1 MSKFEN
7 IVGQFNS
14 YDEPWDGKT
23 GMAVEDFITRKL
35 QSGNI
40 ESISYENSLL
50 TLHKADGSTVET
62 TVTVETPTYDYGVY
76 VYGLRITDANGK
88 SNIYTSNDES
98 IVSQYTSGKLYEV
111 GIAIYATS
119 STSVSVSD
127 KVGAVKTK
135 ISYGSRSKTLRVSN
149 IPYAD
154 CITNSEG
161 NISGI
166 VGTTE
171 EIINKISWVD
181 ITELF
186 TVAQSAM
193 QISAQIQ
200 EEGFTDKKHTLSS
213 KITTEVLKL
222 TYVGQYVNKTR
233 TASFNLTGGSGTY
246 KLEIYINGTKK
257 TDVPEGMSYPNLVSG
272 LNQMIVRAVNVEDAN
287 IYTDW
292 LMLDVICTVECY
304 DTVVAINGVR
314 ESIPN
319 NGVATLYDIK
329 VYSPNKEN
337 LELTT
342 YLESNRPT
350 STPKPTVK
358 LKYDVISASSY
369 NSDNVYQTSYQKYM
383 ELSGSNNKMY
393 LLIHTGNTGDFY
405 SFPIINTS
413 GRVSSNKF
421 KEMTVEELNANL
433 AYYSAVKPDF
443 NFDQITGASNNVFIT
458 NDYATDAVPSNI
470 SDTLEPSNGWVEEN
484 GRTLFRITA
493 QKNPVF
499 KNPIALGLSDNCTIE
514 MGFKTK
520 NISNKNK
527 PILTIGNL
535 QLRPTQVC
543 WWTNSYKEEE
553 LGIPGSDTLKSF
565 TERNSQ
571 FQENVETH
579 VIITIQKNWSVD
591 PNGIYSPKD
600 ILPSD
605 ELKNQYDSKAASVAK
620 HLARI
625 YINGV
630 IDREFLFDNDAEL
643 SALVASSMQ
652 IAPTTAD
659 IDFYLFRTYNTTV
672 LDYSQVQK
680 NYISFMINKADKEAF
695 FDKNDIIGDS
705 GEISFA
711 KSREKYNT
719 LVLVMPNFL
728 RVPNITWNVDDPSD
742 SDVHPEYKKVGSTL
756 FIGYANPTINQQY
769 GGRLNHGQIKGQ
781 GSSAKRYLWW
791 NPQFSLN
798 KLKIKVEDPETGEKV
813 EKKIKS
819 EFRPYSTMDPD
830 TNKFDL
836 SAEPQV
842 GYYNMP
848 PYEGQV
854 DQTPMKYTKM
864 VGKINFASS
873 MQSHKQGAC
882 KLYDDAYKTAFGANA
897 LYSGGRKAVHE
908 EAFLYFYWET
918 DMEDVSNIELADL
931 LANNDKIKF
940 AGFQTWGPGKGDDAC
955 SGYDEDLTPEYLML
969 EGGENSDS
977 SVNFRVPWMALQRG
991 NEAEYSTSN
1000 YKLTDFP
1007 TVTKQV
1013 SLDQPWKNLLIDD
1026 ESIVYASRGAW
1037 DVDYGFE
1044 ELETESGFVYF
1055 DIAGSYN
1062 KDTNEATGPKNSL
1075 KIFRDFYDAV
1085 YKYNYNYIIDE
1096 EATAPTA
1103 EWNTKIGML
1112 QRYVVTSGD
1121 FYIDGQAVTDHQ
1133 SGDMYRYEEYS
1144 GKWVKAGLY
1153 YDNSKSGADGW
1164 ERLNIFDLGYELGEE
1179 QLEFI
1184 KDVMKEKFIEEV
1196 SKYLDLDDIAFHQAF
1211 IKFLSGTDNRAKNT
1225 YFQIIGPYYKEVED
1239 EEGNKTLE
1247 LTERWDRKIRL
1258 IGDDLD
1264 TIMVTDNNGLQSKP
1278 YNLLESSY
1286 NADMRAYWGDANN
1299 IFFQMFDQCFE
1310 GRIKTQLKNILSKC
1324 NIQRNNVLSPL
1335 SYFYKAFFSIQET
1348 YPAIAYNHVS
1358 KLWYENAQSVLD
1370 TKIIS
1375 GYNNNNISEP
1385 VSQSH
1390 GSCLPCEAQFM
1401 KERYNFLTGYAQN
1414 LTVQDTDLNT
1424 YAGSGGSTAEMIL
1437 RLEFEPYQDFYPNY
1451 YADAVK
1457 YFELKDLE
1465 GNAIESEFD
1474 TIKYLSKTGQTY
1486 VTEIN
1491 TASTNQGLYFIDM
1504 YKSLNILGLG
1514 TSSLAMKGDRLTN
1527 LTIDNAEMANYPL
1540 FASRPASSFPGGLTS
1555 DLPVLENLSLRNIT
1569 LGDTLDCSEYV
1580 KLVNID
1586 LSGSTLNQVVFPE
1599 TGTLQVVTIPAV
1611 KIFKI
1616 YNNPGL
1622 TEVNIADVKNI
1633 EEVYIDC
1640 AKCGAFDVAA
1650 FLESL
1655 SECNLKSVDI
1665 RNANGLKLTEEI
1677 INHLLGCDFNITG
1690 TIKIIEK
1697 IGSENPKDIAFATKQ
1712 ALVNKFGNIDDTDIT
1727 DGSKLYVEYHPS
1739 DISAVSGPGEVS
1751 VFGTLNKPIAG
1762 LFPVVITQGNEV
1774 VVLDGTNPFDPSV
1787 DGYLDITYSIAK
1799 ISGTDTMANIASI
1812 EEKTGY
1818 LTVKKESED
1827 FVAEVTIKVN
1837 VGAAVPL
1844 YHKVTV
1850 RFAWKA
1856 PQIGDF
1862 AYIDGS
1868 FSSAYD
1874 PNKTLA
1880 GIVYAARRD
1889 SDVAGTVY
1897 IMGKEYTSN
1906 KSYYLGYAEE
1916 TLTSTDTTALNLKK
1930 VNEYLTTLRV
1940 ASGYDDI
1947 ASIQKRN
1954 SLSTHLTTKISGGY
1968 YDDYSE
1974 TTYDGRS
1981 LSYFVG
1987 KEDTA
1992 DYVNHVN
1999 TVLLPNLSIAKE
2011 YIQQSETGIW
2021 HIPNMENLNK
2031 LYDLLPSMSGVTASG
2046 STQPLNLISAILF
2059 PYFYSSYLYE
2069 PTIGSGETINE
2080 QYKQGNWYVPSAAEL
2095 ARIAYYSGYSV
2106 AGANFG
2112 ENRIHQDYEDNIV
2125 IDEGGNDIKHTT
2137 SMDPTNGIEIGE
2149 GDFGIPIFSLAFDRM
2164 QASLTSTVW
2173 STPFTNDN
2181 NTCTT
2186 TDATS
2191 ENYSYQIYSNNNSG
2205 YSVQWLVGDYS
2216 NATYWGSGQASM
2228 NAWRFT
2234 PHACIP
2240 HVQFNYAKP

>member
-7 IVGQFNS
+7 IFGQFDS
-14 YDEPWDGKT
+14 YDEPWEGKT

-76 VYGLRITDANGK
+76 VYGLKITNTNGV
-88 SNIYTSNDES
+88 STIYTSLNDTV
-98 IVSQYTSGKLYEV
+98 VSQYTSGKLYEV

-135 ISYGSRSKTLRVSN
+135 VSYGSRSKSLRISN

-154 CITNSEG
+154 CIINSEG

-166 VGTTE
+166 VGTAE
-171 EIINKISWVD
+171 EIANKVAWVD
-181 ITELF
+181 VTDLF
-186 TVAQSAM
+186 TIAQSNM

-272 LNQMIVRAVNVEDAN
+272 LNQMIVRAVNVNDAS

-304 DTVVAINGVR
+304 NTVVAINGVR
-314 ESIPN
+314 DSITN

-329 VYSPNKEN
+329 VYSPSQES

-342 YLESNRPT
+342 YLETNRPT
-350 STPKPTVK
+350 STPKPTQK
-358 LKYDVISASSY
+358 LKYEVISASSY
-369 NSDNVYQTSYQKYM
+369 NSDNVYETSYQKYM
-383 ELSGSNNKMY
+383 ELSGNNTKMY
-393 LLIHTGNTGDFY
+393 LLIHTGNTGDYY
-405 SFPIINTS
+405 SFPIINSS

-421 KEMTVEELNANL
+421 KEMTVEELNADL

-458 NDYATDAVPSNI
+458 NDYASESTPANI
-470 SDTLEPSNGWVEEN
+470 SDTLEPSNGWYEEN

-493 QKNPVF
+493 QKNPIF
-499 KNPIALGLSDNCTIE
+499 KNPITLGLSDNCTIE

-553 LGIPGSDTLKSF
+553 LDIPGSDTLKSF

-630 IDREFLFDNDAEL
+630 IDREFLFDTDAEL

-672 LDYSQVQK
+672 LNYSQVQK
-680 NYISFMINKADKEAF
+680 NYISFMANKSDKEAF

-705 GEISFA
+705 GEISYV

-719 LVLVMPNFL
+719 LVLIMPSFL

-742 SDVHPEYKKVGSTL
+742 SDIHPEYKKVGSTL
-756 FIGYANPTINQQY
+756 FIGYADPNVNQQY

-882 KLYDDAYKTAFGANA
+882 KLYDDAYKTAFGVNA

-1055 DIAGSYN
+1055 DIAGKYN
-1062 KDTNEATGPKNSL
+1062 EDTKEATGPKNSL
-1075 KIFRDFYDAV
+1075 KIFRDFYDTV

-1096 EATAPTA
+1096 EATSPTA
-1103 EWNTKIGML
+1103 EWNSKTGML

-1211 IKFLSGTDNRAKNT
+1211 IKFLSGTDNRAKNS

-1239 EEGNKTLE
+1239 EEGNTTLE
-1247 LTERWDRKIRL
+1247 LTERWDNKIRL

-1286 NADMRAYWGDANN
+1286 NADMDVYWGDANN

-1310 GRIKTQLKNILSKC
+1310 GRIKTQLNNILSKC

-1348 YPAIAYNHVS
+1348 YPAVAYNHVS

-1437 RLEFEPYQDFYPNY
+1437 RIEFEPYQDFYPNY

-1457 YFELKDLE
+1457 YFDLKDLE

-1474 TIKYLSKTGQTY
+1474 TIKYLSKAGQTY

-1491 TASTNQGLYFIDM
+1491 TASTNQGLYFIDL

-1527 LTIDNAEMANYPL
+1527 LTIDNAEMADYPL
-1540 FASRPASSFPGGLTS
+1540 FAGRPASSFPGGLTS

-1580 KLVNID
+1580 KLINID
-1586 LSGSTLNQVVFPE
+1586 LSGSTLNQIIFPE
-1599 TGTLQVVTIPAV
+1599 TGTLSVVTIPAV

-1640 AKCGAFDVAA
+1640 SKCGAFDVAA

-1655 SECNLKSVDI
+1655 SECDLKSVDI
-1665 RNANGLKLTEEI
+1665 RNANGLKLTEET

-1697 IGSENPKDIAFATKQ
+1697 VGSENLKDIAFSTKQ
-1712 ALVNKFGNIDDTDIT
+1712 ELVNRFGNIDDSNIT
-1727 DGSKLYVEYHPS
+1727 DGSKLYVEYTHS
-1739 DISAVSGPGEVS
+1739 DITDVSGPGEIS

-1762 LFPVVITQGNEV
+1762 LFPVTITKGNKV
-1774 VVLDGTNPFDPSV
+1774 VVLDGTNPFDASV
-1787 DGYLDITYSIAK
+1787 DGYLDITYEITK
-1799 ISGTDTMANIASI
+1799 VSGVDTLANMASI
-1812 EEKTGY
+1812 NSRTGY
-1818 LTVKKESED
+1818 LTVKKESDD
-1827 FVAEVTIKVN
+1827 FVAKVTIKVAVKN
-1837 VGAAVPL
+1837 STVPL
-1844 YHKVTV
+1844 THDVTV
-1850 RFAWKA
+1850 KFAWKA
-1856 PQIGDF
+1856 PQVGDF
-1862 AYIDGS
+1862 AYVDGS

-1880 GIVYAARRD
+1880 GLVYAAKRD
-1889 SDVAGTVY
+1889 SDTAGTVY

-1906 KSYYLGYAEE
+1906 KQYYIGYADESDKSGSD
-1916 TLTSTDTTALNLKK
+1916 TTILNLQRLNDYVTSLGLSTD
-1930 VNEYLTTLRV
+1930 YDYV
-1940 ASGYDDI
+1940 ANVAAKPSMKSHIG
-1947 ASIQKRN
+1947 
-1954 SLSTHLTTKISGGY
+1954 TKIVGGY

-1974 TTYDGRS
+1974 DAFDTRS
-1981 LSYFVG
+1981 IEYFVG
-1987 KEDTA
+1987 KENTL

-1999 TVLLPNLSIAKE
+1999 TQLLPKLSAARD
-2011 YIQQSETGIW
+2011 YISQDAQGIW
-2021 HIPNMENLNK
+2021 SIPSMDKLNT
-2031 LYDLLPSMSGVTASG
+2031 LYDRLPSISGVTGSG
-2046 STQPLNLISAILF
+2046 TDQPLNLISSLLF

-2069 PTIGSGETINE
+2069 PTINSGEVIDE
-2080 QYKQGNWYVPSAAEL
+2080 QYKQGNWYAPSAAEL
-2095 ARIAYYSGYSV
+2095 ARIIYYTGYSV
-2106 AGANFG
+2106 AGANF
-2112 ENRIHQDYEDNIV
+2112 EQNRVLTDYSDTLV
-2125 IDEGGNDIKHTT
+2125 TDGGGNAIKHTNDFD
-2137 SMDPTNGIEIGE
+2137 SSSSIEV
-2149 GDFGIPIFSLAFDRM
+2149 GDDDFHTPIFSLAYDRM
-2164 QASLTSTVW
+2164 GNSLYQVW
-2173 STPFTNDN
+2173 KDAATTANI
-2181 NTCTT
+2181 CTT
-2186 TDATS
+2186 VNS
-2191 ENYSYQIYSNNNSG
+2191 EVENYSYQTYYYQGSYTTGWI
-2205 YSVQWLVGDYS
+2205 VGDYTTQ
-2216 NATYWGSGQASM
+2216 NWGSYGLPRL
-2228 NAWRFT
+2228 AWRLN
-2234 PHACIP
+2234 PHYCVP
-2240 HVQFNYAKP
+2240 HVQYNYAKP